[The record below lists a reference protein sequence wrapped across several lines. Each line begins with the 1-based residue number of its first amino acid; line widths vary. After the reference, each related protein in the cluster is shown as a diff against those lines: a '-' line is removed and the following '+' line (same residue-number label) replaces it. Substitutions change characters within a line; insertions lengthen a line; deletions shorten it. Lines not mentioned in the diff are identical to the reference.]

1 MKKLLTLLLASSL
14 FCQNIVF
21 SQINTEIIQLNKLYE
36 NNHRTM
42 DSASF
47 FTQLYTYHQ
56 AAVQKKDKGLEL
68 YVQYTKFL
76 YYNSGKEKN
85 LPLAEKMLYQLL
97 PLSKQFQKTPY
108 AFIEGDMLDQLSCHI
123 RKTSKDENKFKIAL
137 DGLLKADVIFQ
148 NIGYEK
154 CPNIIPFFKHLAE
167 HYMKLNEYQQALK
180 VLKTAEPYI
189 LEDTWSF
196 YKIHHYNNTAF
207 CHQKLKE
214 YDKSTENF
222 EKIIPCVIAKEDSIW
237 YGLAKGNIGI
247 NYYEQGKFEK
257 AIEFIKIDL
266 EYSLKYKD
274 ICSAVTDLTLLG
286 KIARKQKKYSIALQY
301 FHEAEQQTTSCGSK
315 SSLSS
320 IYEATSDTYR
330 DMGNNG
336 MAYQYLV
343 KHRQI
348 SDSLRIFV
356 SNQKA
361 METTVN
367 FEKQKTEL
375 QAQLA
380 TIEGQRSKWQ
390 RNFALLL
397 LLLLAAGGYVWYRR
411 EQLKKAVLLKK
422 QRRELDQA
430 HEEIQQIKDNITQK
444 NELIEK
450 FKNELEQRNADNI
463 FDEAGWEELRQS
475 TILTDNDW
483 IKFTNS
489 FEKIYPNFIQKL
501 ERKIPNPSQG
511 DLRLL
516 LLTQLQINTRDMAGV
531 LGVSIDAIRKS
542 RYRLRKKLDLPEDNF
557 KYFLENI

>member
-14 FCQNIVF
+14 FCQNIIF
-21 SQINTEIIQLNKLYE
+21 SQINTEISKINKLYE

-47 FTQLYTYHQ
+47 LTQLYTYHQ
-56 AAVQKKDKGLEL
+56 AALQKKDKGLEF

-85 LPLAEKMLYQLL
+85 PPLAEKMLYQLL
-97 PLSKQFQKTPY
+97 PLSKQFRQTPY
-108 AFIEGDMLDQLSCHI
+108 AFIEGEVLDQYGCHF
-123 RKTSKDENKFKIAL
+123 RKVSKDENKDKIAL
-137 DGLLKADVIFQ
+137 DYLLKADAIFQ

-154 CPNIIPFFKHLAE
+154 CPNIVSFFGHLAKY
-167 HYMKLNEYQQALK
+167 YMRLNEYNQALK
-180 VLKTAEPYI
+180 ILKTAEPHI
-189 LEDTWSF
+189 REDTWSY
-196 YKIHHYNNTAF
+196 YKMHYYNDLAF
-207 CHQKLKE
+207 CYQQLKE

-222 EKIIPCVIAKEDSIW
+222 EKVIPCITAKEDSLW
-237 YGLAKGNIGI
+237 YGLTKGNIGY
-247 NYYEQGKFEK
+247 NYYKQEKLEK
-257 AIEFIKIDL
+257 ALEFIKIDL
-266 EYSLKYKD
+266 EYSLKFND
-274 ICSAVTDLTLLG
+274 ICSAVNVLILLG
-286 KIARKQKKYSIALQY
+286 EIARKQKKYTATLKY
-301 FHEAEQQTTSCGSK
+301 LNEAEQRVVSCGSK
-315 SSLSS
+315 SVLSA
-320 IYEATSDTYR
+320 IYLNTSNTYR
-330 DMGNNG
+330 DMGNND
-336 MAYQYLV
+336 MAYRYLS
-343 KHRQI
+343 KHNQI
-348 SDSLRIFV
+348 SDSLKTYV

-397 LLLLAAGGYVWYRR
+397 LLLLAAGGYIWYRR

-450 FKNELEQRNADNI
+450 FKSELEQRNADNI
-463 FDEAGWEELRQS
+463 FDEAGWEALRQS